1 MRYELVAAAILG
13 VSCAAAHADT
23 ITDRVDLSTFLSGPP
38 LYATFTV
45 TLDPTQD
52 YLNSTTG
59 LMVQS
64 FAVPLAT
71 RHQFDTPTFGFDY
84 TASTKTLVIGG
95 LDAGVS
101 TLSPTA
107 DDAVLTLQL
116 TDPAVLRDAVVQA
129 QGLQYGLTGPTTLT
143 VTEVTAVSPEPSTLA
158 LLGTGVVGVAG
169 IVRRRLT

>member
-1 MRYELVAAAILG
+1 MRHKVVAAAIFCVG
-13 VSCAAAHADT
+13 SAAHADT
-23 ITDRVDLSTFLSGPP
+23 ITDKIDLSTFLSGPP

-64 FAVPLAT
+64 FGVPLAT

-84 TASTKTLVIGG
+84 TASTKTLVLGG

-101 TLSPTA
+101 TLSPTE

-116 TDPAVLRDAVVQA
+116 TDPAVLSDAVVQA
-129 QGLQYGLTGPTTLT
+129 QGVPYRLTGPTSLT
-143 VTEVTAVSPEPSTLA
+143 VTAVSPEPSTFA
-158 LLGTGVVGVAG
+158 LLGTGVLGVVG